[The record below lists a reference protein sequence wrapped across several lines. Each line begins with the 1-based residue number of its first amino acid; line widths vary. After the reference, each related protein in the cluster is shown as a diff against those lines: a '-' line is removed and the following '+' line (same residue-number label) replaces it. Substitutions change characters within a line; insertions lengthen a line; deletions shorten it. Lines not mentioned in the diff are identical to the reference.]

1 VLVFVIQTYSD
12 LFGTGSASSINEP
25 KSTEK
30 FYCKVNTNDNNDCF
44 IGKVDREA
52 RHKAGKSRG
61 LFAKIVRG
69 CTHHAS
75 DYLLTVQ

>member
-1 VLVFVIQTYSD
+1 VS
-12 LFGTGSASSINEP
+12 
-25 KSTEK
+25 
-30 FYCKVNTNDNNDCF
+30 DNNDCF
-44 IGKVDREA
+44 IGKADREA

-75 DYLLTVQ
+75 DYLLAVQRLLAAHRERS